1 MRLLHLADKNIP
13 SFMECTIFS
22 CVLHIIFHFVQ
33 RYFGKHH
40 KMIPFIS
47 LQKRTQLH
55 ADEINKAVAEVVNS
69 GWYLLGKWLNQF
81 EQEYADYIGT
91 RHCIGVS
98 NGLDAITLIFRAY
111 IEMGRIQPG
120 DEVIV
125 PANTYIASILG
136 ITENGLRP
144 VLVEPD
150 VHTLLM
156 DPALIEQHITS
167 KTKSIL
173 MVHLYGRC
181 AWSKTVQDVCQ
192 KYGLLLVEDN
202 AQAHGCRCAA
212 GMTGALGDAAAH
224 SFYPTKNLGAL
235 GDAGA
240 VTTDDDQL
248 AEVLRAMRN
257 YGSSRKYI
265 FDYKGRNCR
274 MDEIQAAVLSV
285 KLKYL
290 DEENEKRRQIAALY
304 HEQLTSPYVK
314 LPGFKNNVWHLFPI
328 LCSED
333 KGLTECES
341 NAPSVRDRLHDFL
354 VTEGI
359 ETQVHYPV
367 PPHRQQCYAEFSS
380 LSLPVTDY
388 IHASEL
394 SLPIGPELSLNDVVR
409 VADAINHFELT

>member
-1 MRLLHLADKNIP
+1 
-13 SFMECTIFS
+13 
-22 CVLHIIFHFVQ
+22 
-33 RYFGKHH
+33 
-40 KMIPFIS
+40 MIPFIS
-47 LQKRTQLH
+47 LQQRTRLH
-55 ADEINKAVAEVVNS
+55 ADEINKAVTEVVNS
-69 GWYLLGKWLNQF
+69 GWYLLGQKLEQF
-81 EQEYADYIGT
+81 EREYAEYIGT
-91 RHCIGVS
+91 HHCIGVS
-98 NGLDAITLIFRAY
+98 NGLDAITLIYRAY
-111 IEMGRIQPG
+111 IEMGRLQPG

-136 ITENGLRP
+136 ISENGLRP

-150 VHTLLM
+150 VHTLQM
-156 DPALIEQHITS
+156 NPKLIEQHITP

-181 AWSKTVQDVCQ
+181 AWSKMVQDVCQ

-202 AQAHGCRCAA
+202 AQAHGCRCKK

-248 AEVLRAMRN
+248 AAVIRALRN
-257 YGSSRKYI
+257 YGSSRKYV

-290 DEENEKRRQIAALY
+290 DEENEIRRKIAALY
-304 HEQLTSPYVK
+304 FEKILSPYIT
-314 LPGFKNNVWHLFPI
+314 LPDSMAVESNVWHLFPI
-328 LCSED
+328 LCGDAGDICKEGGYCTS
-333 KGLTECES
+333 L
-341 NAPSVRDRLHDFL
+341 RDRIHDFL
-354 VTEGI
+354 LAEGI
-359 ETQVHYPV
+359 ETQVHYPI
-367 PPHRQQCYAEFSS
+367 PPHRQRSYAELSS

-388 IHASEL
+388 IHANEL
-394 SLPIGPELSLNDVVR
+394 SLPIGPELSLS
-409 VADAINHFELT
+409 DAAKIVSVINRFGQ